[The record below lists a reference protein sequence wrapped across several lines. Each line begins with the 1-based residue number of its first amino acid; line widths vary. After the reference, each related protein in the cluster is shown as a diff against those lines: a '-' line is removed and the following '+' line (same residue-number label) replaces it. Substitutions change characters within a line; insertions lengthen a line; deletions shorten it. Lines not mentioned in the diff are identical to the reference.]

1 MRDTGLNLPK
11 RSSKPRGNGLTVLI
25 DNGVPLQLF
34 QDTINSSEAYIDFVK
49 FGWGTAVVTKHLEEK
64 IACLQENKVNFFFG
78 GTLFE
83 KFVSQKKLSDF
94 EKFIQKHGCQY
105 IEISNGT
112 IDMTNRE
119 KTAYIKEFAKDFTVF
134 SEVGAKDSDKS
145 LHQNASQW
153 VEWILEDIE
162 AGSTKVI
169 TEARESG
176 TSGICRSNGEMR
188 MEIVDKILE
197 TGMDLQKMIFEAPS
211 KKLQT
216 AFIQIA
222 GPNVNLANIPFSDA
236 IPLETLR
243 LGLRSDTFSLNERC
257 IMTKEYKIN
266 KVSSD
271 SIDFFI

>member
-1 MRDTGLNLPK
+1 MRDTGLSLPG
-11 RSSKPRGNGLTVLI
+11 RSSKPRGNGVTILI

-49 FGWGTAVVTKHLEEK
+49 FGWGTAVVTKHLEQK
-64 IACLQENKVNFFFG
+64 IACLQEHGVNFFFG

-83 KFVSQKKLSDF
+83 KFISQKKVTEF
-94 EKFIQKHGCQY
+94 KKFIHQFGCRY

-112 IDMTNRE
+112 INMSNRE
-119 KTAYIKEFAKDFTVF
+119 KAAYIKEFSKDFIVF

-145 LHQNASQW
+145 QHQNASEW
-153 VEWILEDIE
+153 VEWIIEDIE
-162 AGSTKVI
+162 AGASKVI

-176 TSGICRSNGEMR
+176 TSGICQSNGEMR
-188 MEIVDKILE
+188 MEIVEKILE
-197 TGMDLQKMIFEAPS
+197 TGIDLQRMIFEAPS

-257 IMTKEYKIN
+257 IITKQHEVN

-271 SIDFFI
+271 SIEYFI